1 MTYKAHQGK
10 LVEHLRIEPTSTY
23 LQNYR
28 ICQLTKCAKSDVT
41 LTLSKEF
48 TEFLS
53 PLETGENAAP
63 GFGDQGRHAGCV
75 NETTTPRRQL
85 GHRTEALETRFKR

>member
-1 MTYKAHQGK
+1 MAYIAHQGK

-23 LQNYR
+23 LQNYW
-28 ICQLTKCAKSDVT
+28 ICQLTKCAKSDAR
-41 LTLSKEF
+41 LTLSKEV

-53 PLETGENAAP
+53 SLETEENATP

-75 NETTTPRRQL
+75 NETTTPYRQL
-85 GHRTEALETRFKR
+85 GHRTEALETRF